1 MKKQYLLFFA
11 LVILFLQACG
21 AGVSAEPVEIEG
33 GVLVPPVEES
43 SQAAIPLS
51 GSAGASAEVP
61 TLCDGASDADAV
73 AFAEE
78 VLRLVNIERK
88 KVGAV
93 ALTLQTQLTQA
104 AQTHSIDMAC
114 NQIFSHTGSD
124 GSTPFQRI
132 ARFGYV
138 YASAAENVAAGYAT
152 PADVVK
158 GWMASPGH
166 KTNMLNKNFTQMGLG
181 YVFTSE
187 GYFHYWT
194 MTLGKP
200 K

>member
-1 MKKQYLLFFA
+1 MKKRFVLFFA
-11 LVILFLQACG
+11 LIILFIQACG
-21 AGVSAEPVEIEG
+21 AGVSADPVTVEG

-43 SQAAIPLS
+43 SVAAIPLS
-51 GSAGASAEVP
+51 GSAGASATVPDLCEGADDANAEAFLAEVI
-61 TLCDGASDADAV
+61 
-73 AFAEE
+73 
-78 VLRLVNIERK
+78 RLTNVERK

-93 ALTLQTQLTQA
+93 ALTSQVQLTQA
-104 AQTHSIDMAC
+104 AQAHSIDMAC

-124 GSTPFQRI
+124 GSTPFQRM
-132 ARFGYV
+132 ARFGYL
-138 YASAAENVAAGYAT
+138 YLSAAENVAAGYAT

-158 GWMASPGH
+158 GWMASSGH
-166 KTNMLNKNFTQMGLG
+166 KTNMLNKNFTEIGIG
-181 YVFTSE
+181 YVSITE